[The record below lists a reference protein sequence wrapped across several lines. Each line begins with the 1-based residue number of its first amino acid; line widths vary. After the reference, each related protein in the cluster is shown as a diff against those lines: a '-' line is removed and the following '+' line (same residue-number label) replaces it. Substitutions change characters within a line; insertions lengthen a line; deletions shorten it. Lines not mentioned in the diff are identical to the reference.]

1 MYNAE
6 KYIGKCIE
14 SIIAQNADW
23 SNYEVIVIDD
33 GSKDRGKDIAQRY
46 SCVKYFY
53 KENGGQ
59 STARNMGIEKACGDY
74 ICFVDA
80 DDYLIENSIGDVLEM
95 AERNDLDMACYG
107 LGRPDEVKPTG
118 LFLEYDIMSGAEY
131 IAKNNYNN
139 GPWWYLIKREFIRK
153 NHLHFVEG
161 RYGEDGMFTM
171 TALLIAERVQ
181 GCNRSCYCYV
191 LQPNSTTTN
200 RNRNHMLK
208 MMDDY
213 LFVYGYMSNLAE
225 EYYDKVPAAAY
236 ERLKYRAA
244 SYLFFLLVRLLR
256 FPNAGTL
263 IDETI
268 NQMKKQD
275 AYPIR
280 RPEPLCYPD
289 WKYTVITFVVNH
301 PWMLKLGNKIFS
313 LKR

>member
-139 GPWWYLIKREFIRK
+139 GPWLSLIHI
-153 NHLHFVEG
+153 
-161 RYGEDGMFTM
+161 
-171 TALLIAERVQ
+171 
-181 GCNRSCYCYV
+181 
-191 LQPNSTTTN
+191 
-200 RNRNHMLK
+200 
-208 MMDDY
+208 
-213 LFVYGYMSNLAE
+213 
-225 EYYDKVPAAAY
+225 
-236 ERLKYRAA
+236 
-244 SYLFFLLVRLLR
+244 
-256 FPNAGTL
+256 
-263 IDETI
+263 
-268 NQMKKQD
+268 
-275 AYPIR
+275 
-280 RPEPLCYPD
+280 
-289 WKYTVITFVVNH
+289 
-301 PWMLKLGNKIFS
+301 
-313 LKR
+313 